1 MRAYD
6 LILKK
11 RNGGSLSV
19 DEINFLI
26 GGYVRGEIEDY
37 QMAAW
42 AMAVYFQG
50 MDQDELAWLT
60 NAMVA
65 SGETVDL
72 SGVQGIKVDKH
83 STGGVG
89 DTTTLVLAPLV
100 AAAGVPVAKMSGR
113 GLGHTGGTLD
123 KLESFPGFKVAV
135 EKQEFIAN
143 VNKSKLAVIGQTA
156 KITPADGLL
165 YSLRDVTAT
174 VDSIPLI
181 ASSIMSKKIASG
193 ADALV
198 LDVKV
203 GNGAFT
209 ETMEEART
217 LAETMVKIGENLG
230 RRTVAILSAMDRP
243 LGRAVGNALEVKEA
257 IDVLRGHG
265 PEDLRELCLELGS
278 WMLVLAGAKPEADQ
292 AREALEKI
300 LVSGRA
306 LDKLKELVDN
316 QGGDSSLVDD
326 PERLP
331 SAQYLQEVYA
341 PGAGWITSMDT
352 KGIGAASLILG
363 AGRAKKGDIID
374 LAAGLE
380 ILAKPGEKV
389 EEGQPLAIIHGNSR
403 DKMTEA
409 ADQLLQCYKIGVRQE
424 PLPLICGTFRLG
436 KSDYYKGTS

>member
-11 RNGGSLSV
+11 RNGGSLSA
-19 DEINFLI
+19 DEIDFLI
-26 GGYVRGEIEDY
+26 GGYVRGKIEDY

-72 SGVQGIKVDKH
+72 SGIQGIKVDKH

-123 KLESFPGFKVAV
+123 KLESFPGFRVAV

-257 IDVLRGHG
+257 IDVLRGQG

-292 AREALEKI
+292 AREALEK
-300 LVSGRA
+300 LLDSGRA
-306 LDKLKELVDN
+306 LDKLKELVEN
-316 QGGDSSLVDD
+316 QGGDSSLVDE

-331 SAQYLQEVYA
+331 SAHYLQEVCA
-341 PGAGWITSMDT
+341 PRAGWVTSMDT
-352 KGIGAASLILG
+352 KGVGVASLILG

-403 DKMTEA
+403 DKITEA
-409 ADQLLQCYKIGVRQE
+409 ADQLLQCYEIGVRQE
-424 PLPLICGTFRLG
+424 PLPLICGTFKLR
-436 KSDYYKGTS
+436 

>member
-6 LILKK
+6 IILKK
-11 RNGGSLSV
+11 RNGESLSRE
-19 DEINFLI
+19 EIDFLI
-26 GGYVRGEIEDY
+26 SSYVRGEVEDY
-37 QMAAW
+37 QMSAW

-50 MDQDELAWLT
+50 MSQEETAWLT
-60 NAMVA
+60 QAMVD

-72 SGVQGIKVDKH
+72 SGIRGIKVDKH

-123 KLESFPGFKVAV
+123 KLECFPGFKVAV
-135 EKQEFIAN
+135 DIGRFIDN
-143 VNKSKLAVIGQTA
+143 VNRARVSVIGQTA
-156 KITPADGLL
+156 KITPADGML
-165 YSLRDVTAT
+165 YSIRDVTAT

-193 ADALV
+193 ADAMV

-209 ETMEEART
+209 QGVEEARA
-217 LAETMVKIGENLG
+217 LAKAMVGIGENLG

-257 IDVLRGHG
+257 IETLRGGG

-278 WMLVLAGAKPEADQ
+278 TMLILAGAETDSHSARLHLKRLLASGQ
-292 AREALEKI
+292 ALN
-300 LVSGRA
+300 
-306 LDKLKELVDN
+306 KLRELVKI
-316 QGGDSSLVDD
+316 QGGDASLVDE

-331 SAQYLQEVYA
+331 RAEILAEVCA
-341 PGAGWITSMDT
+341 PRSGWITEIDT
-352 KGIGAASLILG
+352 RGIGSAALLLG
-363 AGRAKKGDIID
+363 AGRSRKDEEID
-374 LAAGLE
+374 PAVGLE
-380 ILAKPGEKV
+380 VLAKPGEKV
-389 EEGQPLAIIHGNSR
+389 DEGQTLAIIHGNSR
-403 DKMTEA
+403 EKVSTA
-409 ADQLLQCYKIGVRQE
+409 AVAVLQCYRIGEFKEE
-424 PLPLICGTFRLG
+424 PLPLICETIG
-436 KSDYYKGTS
+436 SI